1 MRAQVKGQPLS
12 PERRHLSSDEP
23 EPAQPAFSTLWRRS
37 SHPNKGFFSQ
47 GVELFNGPVD
57 KKKSQLP
64 SVQGT
69 AAPLSPLWLLAF
81 AAGERSRESLLL
93 CSNKTK
99 K

>member
-12 PERRHLSSDEP
+12 PERRHLSIDEP
-23 EPAQPAFSTLWRRS
+23 EPVQPGFSTLWRRS
-37 SHPNKGFFSQ
+37 SHPNEGFFSQ
-47 GVELFNGPVD
+47 GVVD

-69 AAPLSPLWLLAF
+69 AAPLSPLWLLALQLR
-81 AAGERSRESLLL
+81 AGGRSRESLLL